1 MCACAGFSV
10 ALLPHDGSS
19 YVAPPVYLSTE
30 LTSLAMD
37 HARREEQE
45 KREISAFI
53 QAFFDAGRE
62 KDLTSL
68 MDFHSPMGFT
78 KFDDNPPFTRQN
90 SEEAFIHEQAAFANI
105 SDYQYKIEELKI
117 DVFGETA
124 IATFYLT
131 YNGVFVNDYS
141 FEGMTVGS
149 RSRVSMVLARFRGN
163 WKMVHEHF

>member
-1 MCACAGFSV
+1 
-10 ALLPHDGSS
+10 
-19 YVAPPVYLSTE
+19 
-30 LTSLAMD
+30 MD

-163 WKMVHEHF
+163 WKMVHEHFSSFPEVPRKDPTPLR